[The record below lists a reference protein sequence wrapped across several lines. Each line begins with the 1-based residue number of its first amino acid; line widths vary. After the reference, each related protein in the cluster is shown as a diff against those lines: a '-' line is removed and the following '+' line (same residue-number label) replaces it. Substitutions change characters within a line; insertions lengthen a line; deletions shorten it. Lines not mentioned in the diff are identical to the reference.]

1 VAASALLIDTD
12 ILIDYLKSFQPACAL
27 LDSAQFDFYYSSWTK
42 KELLAK
48 PGLGETERQEIE
60 MLLGRLR
67 IIPVDD
73 AIAEKYW
80 LLLKKYESQGL
91 RQADAIVAATWHK
104 NFPLLT
110 RNQKHFRFI
119 SEIDLAPVYRFG
131 A

>member
-12 ILIDYLKSFQPACAL
+12 IIIDYLKSIRPASAL
-27 LDSAQFDFYYSSWTK
+27 LDSSQFDFYYSSWTR

-48 PGLGETERQEIE
+48 AGLKEAERQEIE
-60 MLLGRLR
+60 MLLGRFR

-73 AIAEKYW
+73 AIGEKYW

-91 RQADAIVAATWHK
+91 RQADAIIAATAWQK

-110 RNQKHFRFI
+110 RNKKHFRFI
-119 SEIDLAPVYRFG
+119 SEIELAPVYG
-131 A
+131 L